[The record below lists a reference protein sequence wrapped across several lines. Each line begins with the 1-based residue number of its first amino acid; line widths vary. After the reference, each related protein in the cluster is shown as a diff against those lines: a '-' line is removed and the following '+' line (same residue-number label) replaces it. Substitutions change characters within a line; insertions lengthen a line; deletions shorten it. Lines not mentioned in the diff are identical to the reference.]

1 MDPFLTNQKGTN
13 RLEFL
18 FRKGIGLVPTLKIG
32 FSASPFGNPSA
43 EVRLEAQ
50 TFSRDRYPNDIFCS
64 HSLEGLAAGRCN
76 SHRPVILFVDVSV
89 LLYQF

>member
-1 MDPFLTNQKGTN
+1 MDPFLTIQKGTN

-50 TFSRDRYPNDIFCS
+50 TFSRDRYPNVIFCS

-76 SHRPVILFVDVSV
+76 SHRPVIFIFCV
-89 LLYQF
+89 LLYLF